1 MKGTIEISKISI
13 TDLDT
18 DVIVNAANEQLA
30 VGGGVCGAIF
40 RAAGYAELQN
50 ACRAIGRCDTGDAV
64 ITPGFKLKAKYIV
77 HAVGPRWTG
86 GEHGESKKLIGA
98 YSKALQ
104 LAADNHCRS
113 IGFPLISAGIFGYPV
128 RLAWNDAVSACESF
142 LNSHPEYEIHIIFA
156 VLDSDIM
163 SEGLKVLRQSGA
175 SVYKIATRDDW
186 TAMDMPEQNDT
197 FTLVRS
203 FSDQQME
210 AMRRGHIP
218 QAMEDKWFWY
228 MDENTLF
235 AHRSWTGFC
244 IYKIEFHGDGSHIVT
259 VNRDPEQYT
268 RASIEEDRD
277 NLNKLLD
284 WWSQPG
290 YDHYNEWLAETADAI
305 KKQKN
310 DITRAKRNTGIPE
323 AKKEGQKDYDHQ

>member
-1 MKGTIEISKISI
+1 
-13 TDLDT
+13 
-18 DVIVNAANEQLA
+18 
-30 VGGGVCGAIF
+30 
-40 RAAGYAELQN
+40 
-50 ACRAIGRCDTGDAV
+50 
-64 ITPGFKLKAKYIV
+64 
-77 HAVGPRWTG
+77 
-86 GEHGESKKLIGA
+86 
-98 YSKALQ
+98 
-104 LAADNHCRS
+104 
-113 IGFPLISAGIFGYPV
+113 V

-244 IYKIEFHGDGSHIVT
+244 IYKIEFHWDVSHIVT